1 MQSSTAVTLGADY
14 VIPEE
19 ERAATRQQETYSA
32 LLARL
37 SHQSVVK
44 HFDAYASID
53 WDSDEFRIDAAD
65 SRWELGP
72 DDALGGT
79 AWYRSQ
85 SPEIRARIGLH
96 MYATF
101 MKIGAQFEGVLKRG
115 LLDFAATLP
124 NGSPEFRYTYHEVIE
139 EAQHSLMFQ
148 EFVNRTGID
157 IPGLGA
163 IERFA
168 ARRVVSLARR
178 FPALF
183 FFFVLGGE
191 DPIDHVQRTQLRSG
205 QPMHPLLKRIMQIHV
220 TEEARHLCF
229 ARHYLQQSVPRLGVV
244 RRFLLGVRT
253 PFLLGGMSQLMMRP
267 SSAIVREY
275 HIPKSVLAEAYS
287 RNPRHRQ
294 NTIDALRKVRALCTE
309 LGILRPGLWKLLG
322 LWDAAPAQTQ
332 AHAV

>member
-1 MQSSTAVTLGADY
+1 MSSSAVTLGADY
-14 VIPEE
+14 VVPEE
-19 ERAATRQQETYSA
+19 ERAVTRTKEAYPA

-44 HFDAYASID
+44 HFDAYADID
-53 WDSDEFRIDAAD
+53 WDSDEFRIDATD

-72 DDALGGT
+72 EDGLGST

-85 SPEIRARIGLH
+85 PPEIRARIGLH
-96 MYATF
+96 LYATF
-101 MKIGAQFEGVLKRG
+101 MKIGAQFEGVLKSG

-124 NGSPEFRYTYHEVIE
+124 NGSPEFRYAYHEVIE

-157 IPGLGA
+157 IPGLGRL
-163 IERFA
+163 ERFA
-168 ARRVVSLARR
+168 SRRVVGLARR

-205 QPMHPLLKRIMQIHV
+205 RPMHPLLKRIMQIHV

-229 ARHYLQQSVPRLGVV
+229 ARHYLKENVPRLGAV

-275 HIPKSVLAEAYS
+275 GIPKHVLAEAYG

-294 NTIDALRKVRALCTE
+294 NTIDALRKVRTLCAE
-309 LGILRPGLWKLLG
+309 LGILKPGLWKLVG
-322 LWDAAPAQTQ
+322 LWEQAPA
-332 AHAV
+332 A